1 MTATGTKTSR
11 PGSGRRWLL
20 TRFNVQVHEGSTRH
34 LEEDWLRSR
43 WGYFHQ
49 YTAPSVASQVHDAN
63 LRWIVFCDTKSP
75 SWLIGALATSP
86 GNPEVVF
93 TEGVFQPEVGRDHLL
108 RLGYRAGLTTRLD
121 SDDVFL
127 EGFLRRVQRSVAVKG
142 HGVHTLP
149 LGYQQLDD
157 RYWLRCYVQN
167 PFISLQTNDERTV
180 FDLRRW
186 DLAGEPVHVIR
197 SGPAWTQIIHGSNLA
212 NEIRGIRI
220 RGAGSTGVGKGWR
233 ADSSTYRASR
243 KMVQGVHDLLGPA
256 MNSIP
261 RLWRVWRA
269 QPDERDR

>member
-1 MTATGTKTSR
+1 M
-11 PGSGRRWLL
+11 
-20 TRFNVQVHEGSTRH
+20 
-34 LEEDWLRSR
+34 
-43 WGYFHQ
+43 
-49 YTAPSVASQVHDAN
+49 ASQVHDAN